1 MRKLILFLSVI
12 ASVILATGCSKDDD
26 NDSKT
31 NTTPTNKDTVAH
43 PDSVTYTLVMWFQ
56 NMGTNKD
63 ISSIYLECPTNTFTK
78 VTFDDGTA
86 SLPKYGDNFYTK
98 KFRYKWADGMIHSYS
113 AGWKAIET
121 DGNIADFE
129 TFDPIV
135 LCNVA
140 KDQVD
145 TVEVFFDK

>member
-1 MRKLILFLSVI
+1 MMTTTARQTQHPLIR
-12 ASVILATGCSKDDD
+12 
-26 NDSKT
+26 
-31 NTTPTNKDTVAH
+31 TPWHT

-78 VTFDDGTA
+78 VTFDDGTT

-121 DGNIADFE
+121 DGNISDFE

-135 LCNVA
+135 LCNVS

>member
-1 MRKLILFLSVI
+1 MKKLILFLSVI
-12 ASVILATGCSKDDD
+12 ASVMLATGCSKDDD
-26 NDSKT
+26 NDNKT
-31 NTTPTNKDTVAH
+31 NATPTNKDTVAH
-43 PDSVTYTLVMWFQ
+43 PDSVTFTLVMWLQ
-56 NMGTNKD
+56 NAGTNKD

-78 VTFDDGTA
+78 VTFDDGTT

-121 DGNIADFE
+121 DGNISDFE

-135 LCNVA
+135 LCNVS